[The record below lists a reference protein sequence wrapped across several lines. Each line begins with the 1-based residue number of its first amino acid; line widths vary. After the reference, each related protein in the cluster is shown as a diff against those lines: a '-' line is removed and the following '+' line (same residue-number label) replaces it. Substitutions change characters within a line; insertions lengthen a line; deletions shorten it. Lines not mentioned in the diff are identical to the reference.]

1 MIELTEELLYKLE
14 QKLMT
19 LLSDAESMQ
28 HQIQRLQQENS
39 ALKQEK
45 ESHTRKLHDLVSL
58 LDSINPVSAHQ
69 SPVNSA
75 YAATAVK
82 PMLETITG

>member
-14 QKLMT
+14 QKLVA

-28 HQIQRLQQENS
+28 LQIQRLQQENT

-58 LDSINPVSAHQ
+58 LDSINPVSAQQ
-69 SPVNSA
+69 SAANAA
-75 YAATAVK
+75 YAASTVT
-82 PMLETITG
+82 PILETVAV